1 MKINIELNTKDIAN
15 AKQESINT
23 ITAAL
28 QAIAQADEVTSVI
41 NTSAPVTVMTTDEPK
56 AHGQQPKTVKKAS
69 KPKKE
74 QDKDIELEPPKT
86 QEKPVAQ
93 EEPATQEK
101 TDTSE
106 KPVTSEKTVTQEEPA
121 TPEEPVQEA
130 AVDRQAVQNRLKEIA
145 KVGKAK
151 GIKEILTKRG
161 VRKFSELPDN
171 ELADVLKEAEA
182 L

>member
-106 KPVTSEKTVTQEEPA
+106 KPVTQEEPA

-145 KVGKAK
+145 KAGKAK

-161 VRKFSELPDN
+161 VRKFSELPDD

>member
-106 KPVTSEKTVTQEEPA
+106 KPVTQEEPA
-121 TPEEPVQEA
+121 TSEEPVQEA

-145 KVGKAK
+145 KAGKAK

>member
-74 QDKDIELEPPKT
+74 QDKDIELEPSKT

-106 KPVTSEKTVTQEEPA
+106 KPVTQEEPA

-145 KVGKAK
+145 KAGKAK

>member
-101 TDTSE
+101 TDTSKE
-106 KPVTSEKTVTQEEPA
+106 PVAQEEPETSEA
-121 TPEEPVQEA
+121 PVQEA

-145 KVGKAK
+145 KAGKAK

-161 VRKFSELPDN
+161 VRKFSELPDD

>member
-74 QDKDIELEPPKT
+74 QDKDIELEPSKT

-93 EEPATQEK
+93 EE
-101 TDTSE
+101 
-106 KPVTSEKTVTQEEPA
+106 PVTSEKTVTQEEPA

-145 KVGKAK
+145 KTGKAK

>member
-106 KPVTSEKTVTQEEPA
+106 KPVTQEEPA

-145 KVGKAK
+145 KAGKAK

>member
-23 ITAAL
+23 IAAAL

-106 KPVTSEKTVTQEEPA
+106 KPVTQEEPA

-145 KVGKAK
+145 KAGKAK

>member
-86 QEKPVAQ
+86 QEKTVAQ

-106 KPVTSEKTVTQEEPA
+106 KPVTQEEPA

-145 KVGKAK
+145 KAGKAK

-161 VRKFSELPDN
+161 VRKFSELPDD

>member
-101 TDTSE
+101 TDTSKE
-106 KPVTSEKTVTQEEPA
+106 PVAQEEPETSEA
-121 TPEEPVQEA
+121 PVQEA

-145 KVGKAK
+145 KARKAK

-161 VRKFSELPDN
+161 VRKFSELPDD

>member
-28 QAIAQADEVTSVI
+28 QAIAQVDEVTSVI

-106 KPVTSEKTVTQEEPA
+106 KPVTQEEPA

-145 KVGKAK
+145 KAGKAK

>member
-69 KPKKE
+69 RPKKE
-74 QDKDIELEPPKT
+74 QDKDIELEPAT
-86 QEKPVAQ
+86 QEKTVAQ

-106 KPVTSEKTVTQEEPA
+106 KPVTQEEPA

-145 KVGKAK
+145 KAGKAK
-151 GIKEILTKRG
+151 GIKEILTKRN
-161 VRKFSELPDN
+161 VRKFSELPD
-171 ELADVLKEAEA
+171 EDLADVLKEAEA

>member
-101 TDTSE
+101 
-106 KPVTSEKTVTQEEPA
+106 PVTSEKPVTQEEPA

-145 KVGKAK
+145 KAGKAK

-161 VRKFSELPDN
+161 VRKFSELPDD

>member
-101 TDTSE
+101 TDTSKE
-106 KPVTSEKTVTQEEPA
+106 PVAQEEPE
-121 TPEEPVQEA
+121 TPEAPVQEA

-145 KVGKAK
+145 KAGKAK

-161 VRKFSELPDN
+161 VRKFSELPDD

>member
-41 NTSAPVTVMTTDEPK
+41 NTSAPVTVITTDEPK
-56 AHGQQPKTVKKAS
+56 EHEQQSKTVKKAS

-86 QEKPVAQ
+86 QEKPAVQ
-93 EEPATQEK
+93 EDSVTQEK

-106 KPVTSEKTVTQEEPA
+106 EPVAQKETA
-121 TPEEPVQEA
+121 TPEEPVQKA
-130 AVDRQAVQNRLKEIA
+130 VVDRQAVQNRLKEIA
-145 KVGKAK
+145 KAGKAK
-151 GIKEILTKRG
+151 GIKEILTKRN
-161 VRKFSELPDN
+161 VRKFSELPD
-171 ELADVLKEAEA
+171 EDLADVLKEAEA

>member
-74 QDKDIELEPPKT
+74 QDKDIELETPKT

-106 KPVTSEKTVTQEEPA
+106 KPVTQEEPA

-145 KVGKAK
+145 KAGKAK